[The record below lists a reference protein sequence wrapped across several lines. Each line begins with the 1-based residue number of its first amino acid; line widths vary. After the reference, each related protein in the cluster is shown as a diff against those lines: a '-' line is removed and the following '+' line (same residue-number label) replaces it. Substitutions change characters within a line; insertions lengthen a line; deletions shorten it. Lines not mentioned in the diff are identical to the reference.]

1 MVEMSDET
9 PTETAQSTT
18 DEPPTA
24 DDDASGV
31 DRLREPTPEPTDEEE
46 SENREFAERMRRYL
60 DYAVLAGLLLL
71 ALIAAL
77 QFYLNASQTITTW
90 VNPEYRAPF
99 QAAFNLVLLL
109 GAALGVSVQL
119 RRLASD

>member
-1 MVEMSDET
+1 MVEMSDESA
-9 PTETAQSTT
+9 TAEEADIETT
-18 DEPPTA
+18 DPSDMTSEPTA
-24 DDDASGV
+24 SADDAG
-31 DRLREPTPEPTDEEE
+31 DDEEI
-46 SENREFAERMRRYL
+46 ENREFADRMRRYL

-109 GAALGVSVQL
+109 GAALGVSIQL
-119 RRLASD
+119 RRLTSD

>member
-1 MVEMSDET
+1 MSDET
-9 PTETAQSTT
+9 RTETERSTT

-24 DDDASGV
+24 DDDATGV
-31 DRLREPTPEPTDEEE
+31 DRLREPTDPADDEE

-119 RRLASD
+119 RRLTSD

>member
-1 MVEMSDET
+1 MVEMSDEMRT
-9 PTETAQSTT
+9 DGDRSST
-18 DEPPTA
+18 DETRA
-24 DDDASGV
+24 TD
-31 DRLREPTPEPTDEEE
+31 DEET
-46 SENREFAERMRRYL
+46 ENREFAERMRRYL

-119 RRLASD
+119 RRLTSD

>member
-1 MVEMSDET
+1 MSDET
-9 PTETAQSTT
+9 ASASATKQANEQPAP
-18 DEPPTA
+18 DPDA
-24 DDDASGV
+24 DLDSADQ
-31 DRLREPTPEPTDEEE
+31 
-46 SENREFAERMRRYL
+46 ENEEFAERMRRYL

-77 QFYLNASQTITTW
+77 QFYLNTTRAISTW

-109 GAALGVSVQL
+109 GAGFGITVQL
-119 RRLASD
+119 RRLTRD

>member
-1 MVEMSDET
+1 MSERDD
-9 PTETAQSTT
+9 STT
-18 DEPPTA
+18 ADEA
-24 DDDASGV
+24 DIETMVSTDS
-31 DRLREPTPEPTDEEE
+31 TPESTESTEDTIDDEEK
-46 SENREFAERMRRYL
+46 NREFAERMRRFL

-99 QAAFNLVLLL
+99 QMAFNLVLLL

>member
-1 MVEMSDET
+1 MVAMSDET
-9 PTETAQSTT
+9 RTETERSTT

-24 DDDASGV
+24 DDDATGV
-31 DRLREPTPEPTDEEE
+31 DRLREPTDPADDEE

-119 RRLASD
+119 RRLTSD

>member
-1 MVEMSDET
+1 MSDET
-9 PTETAQSTT
+9 RTT
-18 DEPPTA
+18 D
-24 DDDASGV
+24 DDDATGV
-31 DRLREPTPEPTDEEE
+31 DRLREPTDSPDGEE

-109 GAALGVSVQL
+109 GAALGVSIQL
-119 RRLASD
+119 RRLTSD

>member
-1 MVEMSDET
+1 MVEMSDDSTTADEADI
-9 PTETAQSTT
+9 ETAVSTG
-18 DEPPTA
+18 A
-24 DDDASGV
+24 
-31 DRLREPTPEPTDEEE
+31 TPEPPESADDAGDDEE
-46 SENREFAERMRRYL
+46 SENREFAERIRRYL

-119 RRLASD
+119 RRLASN

>member
-1 MVEMSDET
+1 MSDET
-9 PTETAQSTT
+9 RTEGAQSTT
-18 DEPPTA
+18 DEPPTT

-31 DRLREPTPEPTDEEE
+31 DRLREPTPDPTDEEE
-46 SENREFAERMRRYL
+46 GENREFAERMRRYL

-109 GAALGVSVQL
+109 GAALGVSIQL
-119 RRLASD
+119 RRLTSD

>member
-1 MVEMSDET
+1 MVAMSDET
-9 PTETAQSTT
+9 ASASATKQA
-18 DEPPTA
+18 DEKSAPDP
-24 DDDASGV
+24 DV
-31 DRLREPTPEPTDEEE
+31 DLADEENE
-46 SENREFAERMRRYL
+46 EFAVRMRRYL

-77 QFYLNASQTITTW
+77 QFYMNATRTISTW

-109 GAALGVSVQL
+109 GAAFGVTVQL
-119 RRLASD
+119 RRLTKR

>member
-1 MVEMSDET
+1 MVAMSDET
-9 PTETAQSTT
+9 RTT
-18 DEPPTA
+18 D
-24 DDDASGV
+24 DDDATGV
-31 DRLREPTPEPTDEEE
+31 DRLREPTDSPDGEE

-109 GAALGVSVQL
+109 GAALGVSIQL
-119 RRLASD
+119 RRLTSD

>member
-1 MVEMSDET
+1 MVEMSERDD
-9 PTETAQSTT
+9 STT
-18 DEPPTA
+18 ADEA
-24 DDDASGV
+24 DIETMVSTDS
-31 DRLREPTPEPTDEEE
+31 TPEPTESTEDAIDDEET
-46 SENREFAERMRRYL
+46 ENREFAERMRRFL

-99 QAAFNLVLLL
+99 QMAFNLVLLL

>member
-1 MVEMSDET
+1 MSEET
-9 PTETAQSTT
+9 PTKSGTKKSAQTQPAP
-18 DEPPTA
+18 DPDA
-24 DDDASGV
+24 DTSD
-31 DRLREPTPEPTDEEE
+31 T
-46 SENREFAERMRRYL
+46 ENREFAARVRRYL

-77 QFYLNASQTITTW
+77 QFYLNASQTISTW

-109 GAALGVSVQL
+109 AAALGISIQL
-119 RRLASD
+119 RRLTKE